1 MIVFNETVNG
11 NKLSMAFM
19 LRDSFHDK
27 ILKEKDFKFYINNK
41 LKEVIAKYDGY
52 YVISGLQENEF
63 DLKISSSDYYEKTLH
78 VNLNKIKNIDKF
90 EEISL
95 IPHYKYKN
103 QPSNYYLEGIAVPET
118 YVFATKLSNRTNV
131 RYKSFD
137 ADNSLLNVLNPTR
150 ESLSGHLLSICD
162 VTNNKFQ
169 PFFVKYKLADDC
181 YKINCY
187 YSMNTN
193 YKSLLPIQK
202 AYIAKTNSKGYYRL
216 YVAHHCLQ
224 DEKYII
230 SYFKDEENI
239 FKVVDVNIN

>member
-1 MIVFNETVNG
+1 MIFFNEVVNG
-11 NKLSMAFM
+11 NKLNMAFM
-19 LRDSFHDK
+19 LRDSFDDK
-27 ILKEKDFKFYINNK
+27 ILKEKNFRFYVNNK
-41 LKEVIAKYDGY
+41 LQEVIAKYDGY
-52 YVISGLQENEF
+52 YVISGLKENEF
-63 DLKISSSDYYEKTLH
+63 DFKISSSDYYEKTIH
-78 VNLNKIKNIDKF
+78 VNLAEIKNIDKF

-103 QPSNYYLEGIAVPET
+103 QPSNYYLEGISVPET

-131 RYKSFD
+131 RFKNFN
-137 ADNSLLNVLNPTR
+137 ADDSLINVLNPTK

-169 PFFVKYKLADDC
+169 PFFVKYKLSDDC
-181 YKINCY
+181 YKVNY
-187 YSMNTN
+187 YSRKFN
-193 YKSLLPIQK
+193 YKALLPIQK
-202 AYIAKTNSKGYYRL
+202 AYMTKANSKGYYRL